1 MIAPSARIWLVA
13 LFVSCGRRSSIKT
26 SSSSSYSDASRL
38 SSSGSSSFS
47 ELISE
52 YCRWKTAF
60 HRPFSFRFSSHV
72 VWHNTTHAGIMP
84 YHMAD
89 WKISGALGT
98 GRSEVNRTYVIDQ
111 LVVWLNTT
119 WRFRASDWSSP

>member
-1 MIAPSARIWLVA
+1 MISPSVRIWLVA

-26 SSSSSYSDASRL
+26 SSSSSCSDASRL
-38 SSSGSSSFS
+38 SSSGSSSF

-52 YCRWKTAF
+52 YRRWKTAF
-60 HRPFSFRFSSHV
+60 HRPFSFRFSSNV

-98 GRSEVNRTYVIDQ
+98 GRSEVNRTRVIDQ